1 MKQFAAFL
9 ASAFFCVAAAAVPL
23 APGQTVSVADNN
35 GNPFT
40 PSPVAGDT
48 NGLFTNLTIEVNG
61 SNVGVAAG
69 LFSLNYNNGSGWEQL
84 LAFCLSPDVWLQ
96 PFDNPYTV
104 HALSSSPHAAV
115 SGLISEFW
123 GRFRNQVTND
133 VNAAAFQV
141 GLWELAFDAGAGI
154 NLAGGNFRFTTSG
167 AVLSTAQ
174 SWLSQ
179 LDGTGPR
186 ANLVVLIDNPSTNVR
201 RQDLVTEVPE
211 PGTLALLGAAVL
223 LLAAVGRLSGL
234 SAR

>member
-1 MKQFAAFL
+1 MKRL
-9 ASAFFCVAAAAVPL
+9 SAFVASLLVCTAALAVPL
-23 APGQTVSVADNN
+23 APGQTVVVGDDN

-40 PSPVAGDT
+40 PSPVAGDA
-48 NGLFTNLTIEVNG
+48 NGLYSNLTINVNG
-61 SNVGVAAG
+61 SNIGVAAG
-69 LFSLNYNNGSGWEQL
+69 LFSLTYDNGSGWQQL

-104 HALSSSPHAAV
+104 HALSSSPHAAA

-133 VNAAAFQV
+133 THAAAFQI

-154 NLAGGNFRFTTSG
+154 NLAGGNFQFTTSG
-167 AVLSTAQ
+167 AVLGTVQ

-186 ANLVVLIDNPSTNVR
+186 ANLLVLVDNPATSVQ
-201 RQDLVTEVPE
+201 RQNLVTEVPE
-211 PGTLALLGAAVL
+211 PGTLALLGAAAL
-223 LLAAVGRLSGL
+223 SLAALGRRRRP